1 MSLSSRTILI
11 WVLFIFLVPIST
23 FGSFTALQ
31 ARLVFDA
38 PQITRNIQ
46 PIVHFVAKKTH
57 SPARKTQKSTSSLI
71 QNIRFHKHT
80 NRTRLVIDLTGASNY
95 STRKDKKHNQVILEL
110 KNTRLSK
117 RAYRTTLQKGFPNTV
132 QVSREWG
139 KPVIITINRGAL
151 SKYTVLTLTK
161 PNRLVLDLFP
171 SSTPPKVVKKI
182 PSKPKAVPPKVVKKV
197 PPKAKTPPKVIKKK
211 QAKPKT
217 TSRKIEKKI
226 PTKLKTAPPTIVKK
240 KQIKP
245 KVIQPVTA
253 PKPTKPG
260 NKLLIVIDPGHGGKD
275 PGALGRKG
283 TREKDIVLKV
293 SHLLRTMIQERLNAN
308 VLMTREKDVFIE
320 LEDRAKLANKKKAD
334 LFISIH
340 VNSHPKRSVKG
351 LELYHFG
358 EASDPRAM
366 EVAARENG
374 TPLKD
379 NGPAWQFILADKLT
393 DKKIENS
400 RDLAW
405 IARKA
410 LVGQLRKHY
419 KIKDHGVKTAPFF
432 VLRMTTMPGI
442 LAEIAFVSNPTE
454 EKLLTSKT
462 YQKRTAEGI
471 FKGIKS
477 YISPLQTV
485 SR

>member
-1 MSLSSRTILI
+1 MPLLPRIILI
-11 WVLFIFLVPIST
+11 WVLFVFLVPVPLSGS
-23 FGSFTALQ
+23 FGSPHPSLTS
-31 ARLVFDA
+31 ARLAD
-38 PQITRNIQ
+38 RNIQ
-46 PIVHFVAKKTH
+46 PFVQLVAKKNH
-57 SPARKTQKSTSSLI
+57 RRAGKTQKSASSLI
-71 QNIRFHKHT
+71 QNLRFHKYADH
-80 NRTRLVIDLTGASNY
+80 TRLVIDLRGALRY
-95 STRKDKKHNQVILEL
+95 SERNNEKQNQVVLEL
-110 KNTRLSK
+110 ADTRLSK
-117 RAYRTTLQKGFPNTV
+117 RAYRTTLKKGFPQTV
-132 QVSREWG
+132 QVEREWG
-139 KPVIITINRGAL
+139 KPVTVTINLGAL
-151 SKYTVLTLTK
+151 TKYKVLALK
-161 PNRLVLDLFP
+161 NPNRLVLDLFP
-171 SSTPPKVVKKI
+171 SSSTPAKEKIAPPKIVKKPPAKPNTTQPKI
-182 PSKPKAVPPKVVKKV
+182 VKKTPAKPKTARPKVVKKV
-197 PPKAKTPPKVIKKK
+197 PTKPKIIQPIKL
-211 QAKPKT
+211 AKP
-217 TSRKIEKKI
+217 
-226 PTKLKTAPPTIVKK
+226 V
-240 KQIKP
+240 
-245 KVIQPVTA
+245 QP
-253 PKPTKPG
+253 G
-260 NKLLIVIDPGHGGKD
+260 GKLLIVIDPGHGGKD

-293 SHLLRTMIQERLNAN
+293 SKQLKAMIQERLSAK

-320 LEDRAKLANKKKAD
+320 LEDRAKFANSKKAD
-334 LFISIH
+334 LFVSIH

-358 EASDPRAM
+358 KASDPRAL

-410 LVGQLRKHY
+410 LVEQLRKHY
-419 KIKDHGVKTAPFF
+419 RIKDHGVKTAPFF

-462 YQKRTAEGI
+462 YQKRVAEGI
-471 FKGIKS
+471 YKGVKA
-477 YISPLQTV
+477 YVTPLQTV

>member
-1 MSLSSRTILI
+1 TLKRHFPKA
-11 WVLFIFLVPIST
+11 V
-23 FGSFTALQ
+23 
-31 ARLVFDA
+31 
-38 PQITRNIQ
+38 QI
-46 PIVHFVAKKTH
+46 A
-57 SPARKTQKSTSSLI
+57 
-71 QNIRFHKHT
+71 
-80 NRTRLVIDLTGASNY
+80 
-95 STRKDKKHNQVILEL
+95 
-110 KNTRLSK
+110 
-117 RAYRTTLQKGFPNTV
+117 
-132 QVSREWG
+132 REWN
-139 KPVIITINRGAL
+139 KPVTITINVAAL
-151 SKYTVLTLTK
+151 EKYKVLSLK
-161 PNRLVLDLFP
+161 NPSRLVLDMFP
-171 SSTPPKVVKKI
+171 SSTTRPKEKLAPPKFVKKS
-182 PSKPKAVPPKVVKKV
+182 P
-197 PPKAKTPPKVIKKK
+197 
-211 QAKPKT
+211 AKPKNAP
-217 TSRKIEKKI
+217 RK
-226 PTKLKTAPPTIVKK
+226 AVKK
-240 KQIKP
+240 TKP
-245 KVIQPVTA
+245 KVAA
-253 PKPTKPG
+253 PKIARKTKSKIASPVKLLKPSPAAG
-260 NKLLIVIDPGHGGKD
+260 KLLIVIDPGHGGKD

-293 SHLLRTMIQERLNAN
+293 SKLLKSMIKERLSAT

-320 LEDRAKLANKKKAD
+320 LEDRAEFANSKKAD
-334 LFISIH
+334 LFVSIH
-340 VNSHPKRSVKG
+340 VNSHPKKSVKG

-358 EASDPRAM
+358 EASDPRAL

-471 FKGIKS
+471 FKGIKA